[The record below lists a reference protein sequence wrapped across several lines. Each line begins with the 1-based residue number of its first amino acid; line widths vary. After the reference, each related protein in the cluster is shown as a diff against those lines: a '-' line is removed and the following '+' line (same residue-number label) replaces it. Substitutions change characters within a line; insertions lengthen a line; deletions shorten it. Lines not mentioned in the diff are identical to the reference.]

1 MASQLTDADAVG
13 RTNGEGL
20 SLALF
25 SWESSL
31 PLLCWDSRQNSFL
44 RDKICIARKRVQLD
58 RTVPFSAASEA
69 GEDVAE
75 AVSGSWVKRSRD
87 DRSRTA
93 ITSRKEERNCLSS

>member
-31 PLLCWDSRQNSFL
+31 PLLCRDSRQNSFL
-44 RDKICIARKRVQLD
+44 RDKISIARERVQLNL
-58 RTVPFSAASEA
+58 TVPFSAASEA

-75 AVSGSWVKRSRD
+75 AVSGGLWVKRSRD

-93 ITSRKEERNCLSS
+93 ITSRRKEVA